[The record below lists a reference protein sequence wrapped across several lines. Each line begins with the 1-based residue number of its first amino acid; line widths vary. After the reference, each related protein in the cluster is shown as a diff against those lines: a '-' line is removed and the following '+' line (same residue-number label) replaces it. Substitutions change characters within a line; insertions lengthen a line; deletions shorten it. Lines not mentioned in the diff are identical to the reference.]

1 LGISLVITNSINL
14 QDNHANQRGI
24 MPPRF
29 VSKKIFSVLT
39 AALLGLF
46 LLFPAGWTNL
56 GPVFFPNAEAGF
68 FSNDLELFEEVVDL
82 VGDKYVYAPDYK
94 KMFVASI
101 DEMVKALNDE
111 NISLKNEPIGQS
123 ISKFDKN
130 IRYTLGY
137 NRENALET
145 FKKAYYFLLEE
156 SEGKLSKKK
165 LEIAAVT
172 GLMGSLD
179 PYSKYMDIDSFNR
192 SMRDSEG
199 RYGGL
204 GMVITM
210 KDRRLYVVK
219 TIKNSPARR
228 AGIQP
233 DDIFEKV
240 NGTIIEKTQ
249 ISELADKLRGQP
261 GTGVTI
267 TLYRPSEKKEYSY
280 TLNREVILLETVEYK
295 TLKNSVG
302 SIKITSFSRQT
313 NNQLKEALIK
323 AKRDKVKG
331 FILDLRDNPGGLLDQ
346 SVKIAS
352 HFLHRNRLIVYTQG
366 REQTDRHEY
375 KAKYLNSLHSMPVV
389 ILINQH
395 SASAAEIVAGA
406 LRDSGK
412 ALILGENSYGKGT
425 VQTIF
430 RTSDGSGIRLTTSK
444 YYTPSGTDITSQGIV
459 PEIHITEDHVPKNSI
474 GISEQSHTKF
484 LQNTSVSEIKLKETQ
499 ISKFVA
505 KNHSAALETPDPTFA
520 FAKMLI
526 ENVSVANK
534 KKTLE
539 KARDLAA
546 NIHY

>member
-1 LGISLVITNSINL
+1 MVIINSINL
-14 QDNHANQRGI
+14 QNNHANQREI
-24 MPPRF
+24 MSPRF

-46 LLFPAGWTNL
+46 LLFPPGGTNL
-56 GPVFFPNAEAGF
+56 GPAFFPNAEAGF

-94 KMFVASI
+94 KMFMASI
-101 DEMVKALNDE
+101 DEMVLALNDE
-111 NISLKNEPIGQS
+111 NISLKNESIGQS

-156 SEGKLSKKK
+156 SEGKPGKDK

-179 PYSKYMDIDSFNR
+179 PYSKYMDNDSLNR
-192 SMRDSEG
+192 SMRDTEG
-199 RYGGL
+199 KYGGL

-210 KDRRLYVVK
+210 KDNSLYVVK

-261 GTGVTI
+261 GTQITI
-267 TLYRPSEKKEYSY
+267 TLHRPSEKKEYSY

-302 SIKITSFSRQT
+302 SIKITSFSKQT
-313 NNQLKEALIK
+313 NNQLKEVLTK

-346 SVKIAS
+346 SIKIAS
-352 HFLHRNRLIVYTQG
+352 HFLHPNRLIVYTQG

-375 KAKYLNSLHSMPVV
+375 KAKYQNSLHSMPVV

-412 ALILGENSYGKGT
+412 ALIIGENSYGKGT

-459 PEIHITEDHVPKNSI
+459 PEIHITEDHISRNSL
-474 GISEQSHTKF
+474 GISEQSYTKL
-484 LQNTSVSEIKLKETQ
+484 LQSNSVSEIKLKETQ
-499 ISKFVA
+499 IRKFVA

>member
-1 LGISLVITNSINL
+1 MRDT
-14 QDNHANQRGI
+14 
-24 MPPRF
+24 
-29 VSKKIFSVLT
+29 
-39 AALLGLF
+39 
-46 LLFPAGWTNL
+46 
-56 GPVFFPNAEAGF
+56 
-68 FSNDLELFEEVVDL
+68 
-82 VGDKYVYAPDYK
+82 
-94 KMFVASI
+94 
-101 DEMVKALNDE
+101 
-111 NISLKNEPIGQS
+111 
-123 ISKFDKN
+123 
-130 IRYTLGY
+130 
-137 NRENALET
+137 
-145 FKKAYYFLLEE
+145 
-156 SEGKLSKKK
+156 EGK
-165 LEIAAVT
+165 
-172 GLMGSLD
+172 
-179 PYSKYMDIDSFNR
+179 
-192 SMRDSEG
+192 
-199 RYGGL
+199 YGGL

-210 KDRRLYVVK
+210 KDNRLYVVK

-249 ISELADKLRGQP
+249 ISELADKLRGPP
-261 GTGVTI
+261 GSGVTI

-302 SIKITSFSRQT
+302 SIKITSFSKQT
-313 NNQLKEALIK
+313 DNQLKEVLTK

-375 KAKYLNSLHSMPVV
+375 KAKYQNSLNSMPVV

-412 ALILGENSYGKGT
+412 ALIIGENSYGKGT

-474 GISEQSHTKF
+474 GISEQSYAKF
-484 LQNTSVSEIKLKETQ
+484 HQNTSVSEIKLKETQ

>member
-1 LGISLVITNSINL
+1 M
-14 QDNHANQRGI
+14 QDNHVNQREI
-24 MPPRF
+24 MSPKF
-29 VSKKIFSVLT
+29 SSKKKLSALT
-39 AALLGLF
+39 VALFGLF
-46 LLFPAGWTNL
+46 LLFATGGPNL
-56 GPVFFPNAEAGF
+56 GSPFFSNAEAGF
-68 FSNDLELFEEVVDL
+68 FSNDLDLFEEVVDL

-101 DEMVKALNDE
+101 EEMVQALNDK
-111 NISLKNEPIGQS
+111 NISLKNESIGQS
-123 ISKFDKN
+123 ISMFGKN

-156 SEGKLSKKK
+156 SNGKLSKEK
-165 LEIAAVT
+165 LEIAAVI

-179 PYSKYMDIDSFNR
+179 PYSKYMDSDSFNR
-192 SMRDSEG
+192 SMRDTEG
-199 RYGGL
+199 KYGGL

-210 KDRRLYVVK
+210 KDNRLYVVK

-240 NGTIIEKTQ
+240 NGTNIKKTQ

-261 GTGVTI
+261 GTEVTI
-267 TLYRPSEKKEYSY
+267 TLYRPSEKKEHSY

-313 NNQLKEALIK
+313 NNQLQEALTK
-323 AKRDKVKG
+323 AKRDKVRG
-331 FILDLRDNPGGLLDQ
+331 FILDLRDNPGGLLNQ

-375 KAKYLNSLHSMPVV
+375 KATYQNSLHSMPVV
-389 ILINQH
+389 ILINQQ

-412 ALILGENSYGKGT
+412 ALIIGENSYGKGT

-430 RTSDGSGIRLTTSK
+430 RTSDGSGIRLTTAK

-459 PEIHITEDHVPKNSI
+459 PEIHITDDHMPKNRI
-474 GISEQSHTKF
+474 GKSEQSHTK
-484 LQNTSVSEIKLKETQ
+484 LIQSTSVSEIKLKETQ

-505 KNHSAALETPDPTFA
+505 KNHNAALKTPDPTFT

-534 KKTLE
+534 KKTLK

>member
-1 LGISLVITNSINL
+1 MVIINSINL
-14 QDNHANQRGI
+14 QNNHANQREI
-24 MPPRF
+24 MSPRF

-46 LLFPAGWTNL
+46 LLFPPGGTNL
-56 GPVFFPNAEAGF
+56 GPAFFPNAEAGF

-94 KMFVASI
+94 KMFTASI
-101 DEMVKALNDE
+101 DEMVLALNDE
-111 NISLKNEPIGQS
+111 NISLKNESIGQS

-156 SEGKLSKKK
+156 SEGKPGKDK
-165 LEIAAVT
+165 LEMAAVT

-179 PYSKYMDIDSFNR
+179 PYSKYMDNDSLNR
-192 SMRDSEG
+192 SLRDTEG
-199 RYGGL
+199 KYGGL

-210 KDRRLYVVK
+210 KDNRLYVVK

-233 DDIFEKV
+233 DDIFEKI

-261 GTGVTI
+261 GTRITI
-267 TLYRPSEKKEYSY
+267 TLHRPSEKKEYSY

-302 SIKITSFSRQT
+302 SIKITSFSKQT
-313 NNQLKEALIK
+313 NSQLKEVLTK

-375 KAKYLNSLHSMPVV
+375 KAKYQNSLHSMPVV

-412 ALILGENSYGKGT
+412 ALIIGENSYGKGT

-459 PEIHITEDHVPKNSI
+459 PEIRITEDHIPRNSL
-474 GISEQSHTKF
+474 GISEQSYTKL
-484 LQNTSVSEIKLKETQ
+484 LQSNSVSEIKLKETQ

>member
-1 LGISLVITNSINL
+1 M
-14 QDNHANQRGI
+14 QDNHANQREI
-24 MPPRF
+24 MSPRF

-46 LLFPAGWTNL
+46 LLFPAGGMNL
-56 GPVFFPNAEAGF
+56 GPAFFPNAEAGF

-101 DEMVKALNDE
+101 DGMVQALNDE
-111 NISLKNEPIGQS
+111 NISLKNESIGQS

-137 NRENALET
+137 NREDALET

-156 SEGKLSKKK
+156 SEGKLSKEK

-179 PYSKYMDIDSFNR
+179 PYSKYMNIDSFNR
-192 SMRDSEG
+192 SMRDTEG
-199 RYGGL
+199 KYGGL

-210 KDRRLYVVK
+210 KDNRLYVVK

-233 DDIFEKV
+233 DDIFKKV

-249 ISELADKLRGQP
+249 ISELADQLRGQP

-267 TLYRPSEKKEYSY
+267 TLYRPSEKKEHSY

-313 NNQLKEALIK
+313 NNQLKEALTK

-331 FILDLRDNPGGLLDQ
+331 FILDLRDNPGGLLNQ

-375 KAKYLNSLHSMPVV
+375 KAKYQNNLHSMPVV

-412 ALILGENSYGKGT
+412 ALIIGENSYGKGT

-459 PEIHITEDHVPKNSI
+459 PEIHITEDHIPRNGL
-474 GISEQSHTKF
+474 GISEQSHTQF
-484 LQNTSVSEIKLKETQ
+484 LQSTSVSEIKLKETQ

>member
-1 LGISLVITNSINL
+1 L
-14 QDNHANQRGI
+14 QNNHANQREI
-24 MPPRF
+24 MSPRF

-46 LLFPAGWTNL
+46 LLFPPGGTNL
-56 GPVFFPNAEAGF
+56 GPAFFPNAEAGF

-94 KMFVASI
+94 KMFTASI
-101 DEMVKALNDE
+101 DEMVLALNDE
-111 NISLKNEPIGQS
+111 NISLKNESIGQS

-156 SEGKLSKKK
+156 SEGKPGKDK
-165 LEIAAVT
+165 LEMAAVT

-179 PYSKYMDIDSFNR
+179 PYSKYMDNDSLNR
-192 SMRDSEG
+192 SMRDTEG
-199 RYGGL
+199 KYGGL

-210 KDRRLYVVK
+210 KDNSLYVVK

-261 GTGVTI
+261 GTRITI
-267 TLYRPSEKKEYSY
+267 TLHRPSEKKEYSY

-302 SIKITSFSRQT
+302 SIKITSFSKQT
-313 NNQLKEALIK
+313 NNQLKEVLTK

-352 HFLHRNRLIVYTQG
+352 HFLHPNRLIVYTQG

-375 KAKYLNSLHSMPVV
+375 KAKYQNSLHSMPVV

-412 ALILGENSYGKGT
+412 ALIIGENSYGKGT

-459 PEIHITEDHVPKNSI
+459 PEIHITEDHIPRNSL
-474 GISEQSHTKF
+474 GISEQSYTKL
-484 LQNTSVSEIKLKETQ
+484 LQSNSVSEIKLKETQ
-499 ISKFVA
+499 IRKFVA

>member
-1 LGISLVITNSINL
+1 MGIYLVIINLINL
-14 QDNHANQRGI
+14 QGNHTNQREI
-24 MPPRF
+24 MSPRF

-82 VGDKYVYAPDYK
+82 VGDKYVYPPDYK

-156 SEGKLSKKK
+156 SEGKLSKEK

-192 SMRDSEG
+192 SMRDTEG

-210 KDRRLYVVK
+210 KDNRLYVVK

-313 NNQLKEALIK
+313 NNQLKEVLTK

-375 KAKYLNSLHSMPVV
+375 KAKYQNSLHSMPVV

-412 ALILGENSYGKGT
+412 ALIIGENSYGKGT

-459 PEIHITEDHVPKNSI
+459 PEIHITEDHIPRNSL

-484 LQNTSVSEIKLKETQ
+484 LQSNSVSEIKLKETQ